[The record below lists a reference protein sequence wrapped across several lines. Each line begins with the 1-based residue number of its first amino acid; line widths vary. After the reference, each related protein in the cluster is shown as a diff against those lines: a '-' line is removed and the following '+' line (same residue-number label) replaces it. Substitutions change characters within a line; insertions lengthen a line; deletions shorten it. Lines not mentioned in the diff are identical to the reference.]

1 MVSTT
6 KFSALMLASLLA
18 VAGTAQA
25 QSPKKVSISTIVE
38 VPALLETKEGILQ
51 ALAARGFTDGKNMVI
66 DYQNANGAMPTQQ
79 QIAKKFVGD
88 APDVIIAITTPT
100 AQAMASATKDVPI
113 VFATVTDPI
122 KAKLVAGYAR
132 TGTNI
137 TGVSDAAP
145 LPEQIQLMLE
155 ILPKMK
161 KVGFIYNPGLDN
173 AVSTLEALRGL
184 LQQKGIE
191 IVESPS
197 PTTNEVILAAKKLVG
212 KVDAIYVPNDTTVV
226 SALETIVKI
235 GQETQTPVFAGETG
249 AVVRGVIGSVGLDYV
264 AVGKVAGNMV
274 ADILGGKKAGDIDPV
289 LAYKVLTNFQ
299 VAINR
304 GSAQKM
310 GVTLPESVLKRAT
323 KVID

>member
-1 MVSTT
+1 MVN
-6 KFSALMLASLLA
+6 KKGSALVLAALLA
-18 VAGTAQA
+18 VTGAAIA
-25 QSPKKVSISTIVE
+25 QSPKRVAISTIVE
-38 VPALLETKEGILQ
+38 VPALVETKEGIIQ
-51 ALAARGFTDGKNMVI
+51 ALAARGFTDGKNFSI

-88 APDVIIAITTPT
+88 APDVIVAITTPT
-100 AQAMASATKDVPI
+100 AQAMASATKTIPI

-122 KAKLVAGYAR
+122 KAKLIAGYAK

-145 LPEQIQLMLE
+145 LPSQIDLMLE

-173 AVSTLEALRGL
+173 AVSTLETLRGL
-184 LQQKGIE
+184 LKAKGIE

-197 PTTNEVILAAKKLVG
+197 PTTNEVILATKKLVG

-226 SALETIVKI
+226 SALETIVKV

-264 AVGKVAGNMV
+264 AIGKVAGNMV
-274 ADILGGKKAGDIDPV
+274 ADILGGKKAGDIEPV
-289 LAYKVLTNFQ
+289 LAYKLLTNFQ

-310 GVTLPESVLKRAT
+310 GVTVPESVIKRAT
-323 KVID
+323 KLIE

>member
-1 MVSTT
+1 MVNKKS
-6 KFSALMLASLLA
+6 SALVLAALMAATGLA
-18 VAGTAQA
+18 MA
-25 QSPKKVSISTIVE
+25 QSPKRVAISTIVE
-38 VPALLETKEGILQ
+38 VPALVETKEGIIQ
-51 ALAARGFTDGKNMVI
+51 ALAARGFTDGKNLSI

-88 APDVIIAITTPT
+88 APDVIVAITTPT
-100 AQAMASATKDVPI
+100 AQAMASATKTIPI

-122 KAKLVAGYAR
+122 KAKLVAGYAK
-132 TGTNI
+132 TGTNL

-145 LPEQIQLMLE
+145 LPAQIELMQE

-173 AVSTLEALRGL
+173 AVSTLETLRGL
-184 LQQKGIE
+184 LKVKGIE

-249 AVVRGVIGSVGLDYV
+249 AVVRGVIGSVGLDYI
-264 AVGKVAGNMV
+264 AIGKVAGNMV
-274 ADILGGKKAGDIDPV
+274 ADILGGKKPGDIEPV
-289 LAYKVLTNFQ
+289 LAYKVLTTFQ

-310 GVTLPESVLKRAT
+310 GVTVPESVLKRAT
-323 KVID
+323 KLID

>member
-1 MVSTT
+1 MVNKISL
-6 KFSALMLASLLA
+6 ALALGALLA
-18 VAGTAQA
+18 ATGVAMA
-25 QSPKKVSISTIVE
+25 QSPKRIAISTIVE
-38 VPALLETKEGILQ
+38 VPALVETKDGIIQ
-51 ALAARGFTDGKNMVI
+51 ALAARGFTDGKNLSI

-88 APDVIIAITTPT
+88 APDVIVAITTPT
-100 AQAMASATKDVPI
+100 AQAMASATKSIPL

-122 KAKLVAGYAR
+122 KAKLVTAYTK

-184 LQQKGIE
+184 LKQKGIE

-249 AVVRGVIGSVGLDYV
+249 AVARGVIGSVGLDYV
-264 AVGKVAGNMV
+264 AVGRVAGNMV
-274 ADILGGKKAGDIDPV
+274 ADILGGKLPGDIDPV

-310 GVTLPESVLKRAT
+310 GVTVPESVLKRAT
-323 KVID
+323 KLID

>member
-1 MVSTT
+1 MIRS
-6 KFSALMLASLLA
+6 KIPALVLAGLLA
-18 VAGTAQA
+18 AAGAALA
-25 QSPKKVSISTIVE
+25 QSPKRVSISTIVE

-51 ALAARGFTDGKNMVI
+51 ALAARGFTDGKNINI

-100 AQAMASATKDVPI
+100 AQAMASATKTIPI

-122 KAKLVAGYAR
+122 KAKLVTGFAK

-155 ILPKMK
+155 ILPKIK

-173 AVSTLEALRGL
+173 AVSTLEALRAL
-184 LQQKGIE
+184 LKAKDIE
-191 IVESPS
+191 IVESAS
-197 PTTNEVILAAKKLVG
+197 PTTNEVILATKKLVG

-249 AVVRGVIGSVGLDYV
+249 AVARGVIGSVGLDYV
-264 AVGKVAGNMV
+264 AVGKVAGNMA
-274 ADILGGKKAGDIDPV
+274 ADILTGKRPGDIDPV

-310 GVTLPESVLKRAT
+310 GVTVPESVLKRTT
-323 KVID
+323 KMID

>member
-1 MVSTT
+1 MVNKKSLTLALA
-6 KFSALMLASLLA
+6 ALMA
-18 VAGTAQA
+18 VSGAAMA
-25 QSPKKVSISTIVE
+25 QSPKRVAISTIVE
-38 VPALLETKEGILQ
+38 VPALVETKEGVIQ
-51 ALAARGFTDGKNMVI
+51 ALAARGFTDGKNLTI
-66 DYQNANGAMPTQQ
+66 DYQNANGSMPTQQ
-79 QIAKKFVGD
+79 QIAKKFVGE
-88 APDVIIAITTPT
+88 APDVIVAITTPT
-100 AQAMASATKDVPI
+100 AQAMASATKSIPI
-113 VFATVTDPI
+113 VFSTVTDPI
-122 KAKLVAGYAR
+122 KAKLVTGYVK

-145 LPEQIQLMLE
+145 LAEQIQLMLE

-173 AVSTLEALRGL
+173 ALSTLEALRGL
-184 LQQKGIE
+184 LKVKGIE
-191 IVESPS
+191 IVESPA

-226 SALETIVKI
+226 SALETIVKV
-235 GQETQTPVFAGETG
+235 GQETGTPVFAGETG

-274 ADILGGKKAGDIDPV
+274 ADILEGKKAGDLAPV
-289 LAYKVLTNFQ
+289 LAYKVLTDFQ
-299 VAINR
+299 LVINR

-310 GVTLPESVLKRAT
+310 GVTVPESVLKRAT

>member
-1 MVSTT
+1 MVS
-6 KFSALMLASLLA
+6 KKCSALVFAAFLAA
-18 VAGTAQA
+18 TGTAMA
-25 QSPKKVSISTIVE
+25 QSPKRVAISTIVE
-38 VPALLETKEGILQ
+38 VPALVETKEGIVQ
-51 ALAARGFTDGKNMVI
+51 ALAARGFTDGKNLSI

-88 APDVIIAITTPT
+88 APDVIVAITTPT
-100 AQAMASATKDVPI
+100 AQAMASATKSIPI

-122 KAKLVAGYAR
+122 KAKLVAGYAK

>member
-1 MVSTT
+1 MVRTT
-6 KFSALMLASLLA
+6 KLSALIIASALAM
-18 VAGTAQA
+18 AGTAQA

-38 VPALLETKEGILQ
+38 VPALVETKEGILQ
-51 ALAARGFTDGKNMVI
+51 ALAARGFTEGKNLVI

-88 APDVIIAITTPT
+88 APDVIVAITTPT
-100 AQAMASATKDVPI
+100 AQAMASATKTVPI

-122 KAKLVAGYAR
+122 KAKLVAGYAK
-132 TGTNI
+132 TGSNI

-184 LQQKGIE
+184 LKQKGIE

-249 AVVRGVIGSVGLDYV
+249 AVIRGVIGSVGLDYV

-274 ADILGGKKAGDIDPV
+274 ADILDGKKAGDIDPV

-310 GVTLPESVLKRAT
+310 GVTVPESVLKRAT